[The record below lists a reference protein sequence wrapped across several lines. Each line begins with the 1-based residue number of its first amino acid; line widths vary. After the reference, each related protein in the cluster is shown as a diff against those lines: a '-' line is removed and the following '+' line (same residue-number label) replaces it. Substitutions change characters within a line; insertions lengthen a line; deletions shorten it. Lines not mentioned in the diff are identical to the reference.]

1 MCSSTVSLTAH
12 KHKVVATI
20 NKANTGIQMNRCDYK
35 DFPIN
40 VMDKMENILDKY
52 EVELFNLLNILK
64 ECEKEERR
72 ILGVENE

>member
-1 MCSSTVSLTAH
+1 
-12 KHKVVATI
+12 
-20 NKANTGIQMNRCDYK
+20 MNRCDYK